1 MEAALGLD
9 LGSLLS
15 QLTATQQAQSAAKL
29 SERNVVE
36 LINKLR
42 QLGIL
47 SEGELLHTLNG
58 KEYMTVERLRA
69 EVQKA
74 LRQAGGRLALV
85 ELPTIVGVD
94 LIHCERQVAA
104 IIAQSA
110 GTVQEVN
117 GELIT
122 TQYLDTIASEINDQ
136 LQESGQINVGEL
148 AAQYGLATE
157 LVMNVVTSRLGTVI
171 QGRLEAGLLYTQS
184 YLRAIKSQLRGALRA
199 ATGPVLVAALL
210 KEVGLGVAAGDAGG
224 GGGLAAALAAGGGGG
239 VIATLIEE
247 LVQEGSL
254 RGSLKG
260 GGSSWTPAVYG
271 EVAAEAVANFYSQNG
286 WVGYDTVRRMGI
298 SNERA
303 HLRAAF
309 PKGVALE
316 SAYLAPQLLATLEA
330 AVDDVL
336 AANAHAVSLAG
347 GGGAGGGGG
356 GGGAGGGGGG
366 GWVDVGP
373 LLPSVLGPADV
384 AALLGR
390 LPALRE
396 QERRPVKERKAHVI
410 GGTWVLSAALIAALQ
425 ERLDVEARALAHK
438 ALAERKAGGGGAA
451 ATAAGGGGGGGAAVG
466 GGGGGKGGKKG
477 AAAAADDDDEDD
489 WSMGPKGKAGKGK
502 KGGGGK
508 AAAAAAGGK
517 GGKDA
522 GGKGGGGGKD
532 GGGGAGGGGGV
543 TAAWIAS
550 KLPVWCPD
558 MDWEDDGGGGGEDKA
573 AAVAAL
579 LLAGAVV
586 AYEEALQAAFTAGA
600 EERRRAKEA
609 LSRSLEEAYGRLLLY
624 GAGAEGFAAE
634 DEATHAT
641 LMRHALRTTGAE
653 CVDLLHRWAR
663 AEYCQGEGEGAAAAA
678 ATGSAAPGAFLSA
691 SEVKAVLRAVPPD
704 VAEGLAAAAEVPAA
718 ASVREAEALLDRG
731 AAAVGVRVKKLD
743 KKSEKAALAALRERL
758 LGALSGEADPP
769 AALALMVPLAHLRI
783 TGKAVSLPGK
793 ALGPVLGRLTALTAA
808 AAEGGGGGGLSEE
821 LAACVRGLSA
831 LHEGVVDYL
840 RAQSSSAPG
849 GDTAAMLEQLTAS
862 LPPLKNALGLQVA
875 GGAAAAA
882 AAADV

>member
-15 QLTATQQAQSAAKL
+15 QLTATQQAKTSAKL

-110 GTVQEVN
+110 GAVQEVN

-184 YLRAIKSQLRGALRA
+184 YLRALKAQLRGALRA
-199 ATGPVLVAALL
+199 ATGPVMVAALL
-210 KEVGLGVAAGDAGG
+210 REVGLGAGEATGG
-224 GGGLAAALAAGGGGG
+224 GGSGLAAALAAGGGGG
-239 VIATLIEE
+239 VIATLIDE

-271 EVAAEAVANFYSQNG
+271 EVAAEAVANFYTQNG

-303 HLRAAF
+303 HLKAAF
-309 PKGVALE
+309 PDGITLE
-316 SAYLAPQLLATLEA
+316 SAYVAPQLVATLEA
-330 AVDDVL
+330 AVEDVV
-336 AANAHAVSLAG
+336 AANAHAVSL
-347 GGGAGGGGG
+347 GGGGG
-356 GGGAGGGGGG
+356 GGVSG
-366 GWVDVGP
+366 GWADVGP
-373 LLPSVLGPADV
+373 LLPSALGPADV
-384 AALLGR
+384 AALLER
-390 LPALRE
+390 LAVLRE
-396 QERRPVKERKAHVI
+396 AERRPAKERKAHVI

-425 ERLDVEARALAHK
+425 EKVDAEARALAHK
-438 ALAERKAGGGGAA
+438 ALAERKASGGAAASAGGGGGAA
-451 ATAAGGGGGGGAAVG
+451 AGGG

-477 AAAAADDDDEDD
+477 AAAAADDDDDDD
-489 WSMGPKGKAGKGK
+489 WSTGPKGKAGKGK
-502 KGGGGK
+502 KGGGGGK
-508 AAAAAAGGK
+508 AAAAGGGK
-517 GGKDA
+517 GGAKDA
-522 GGKGGGGGKD
+522 GGKGGGGKD
-532 GGGGAGGGGGV
+532 GGAGGGGV
-543 TAAWIAS
+543 TAGWIAS
-550 KLPVWCPD
+550 KLPGWCPD

-579 LLAGAVV
+579 LLGGAVV

-600 EERRRAKEA
+600 EERRRAKDA
-609 LSRSLEEAYGRLLLY
+609 LARSLEEAYGRLLLY
-624 GAGAEGFAAE
+624 GGGAEGFTAAG
-634 DEATHAT
+634 DEATAT
-641 LMRHALRTTGAE
+641 TLQRHALRTTGAE
-653 CVDLLHRWAR
+653 CADLLHRWAR
-663 AEYCQGEGEGAAAAA
+663 AEYQPEGAEGAAPAAA
-678 ATGSAAPGAFLSA
+678 SAPGFLSA
-691 SEVKAVLRAVPPD
+691 AEVKALLRAVPPD
-704 VAEGLAAAAEVPAA
+704 VAEGLAAAAEVPGAA
-718 ASVREAEALLDRG
+718 AVRDAEALLDRG
-731 AAAVGVRVKKLD
+731 SAAVGVRVRKLD

-758 LGALSGEADPP
+758 LGQLAAEADPP

-793 ALGPVLGRLTALTAA
+793 ALGPVLSRLGALAG
-808 AAEGGGGGGLSEE
+808 AEGGGVSEE
-821 LAACVRGLSA
+821 LAGCVRGLAA
-831 LHEGVVDYL
+831 LHEGVVEYL
-840 RAQSSSAPG
+840 RAQSG
-849 GDTAAMLEQLTAS
+849 GGGGGGETGAMLERLTAS

-875 GGAAAAA
+875 GGAAPAPAPAPAAA
-882 AAADV
+882 EAEA